1 MRVGRAATI
10 EISSRAIDLSPAVA
24 KLVVEL
30 GHAVRTTDSVDPL
43 HRRDTRARVMD
54 GRLLN
59 DRTGAHP
66 QRRVVIIK
74 APNSQPP
81 YPLSKRDGLLRRKD
95 SCDGVSPA
103 ASVPADRARA
113 WHTPAGHLARS
124 ASNPSWYEGWGAY
137 RRVWWGAVLVVVYT

>member
-1 MRVGRAATI
+1 MNTAQ
-10 EISSRAIDLSPAVA
+10 D
-24 KLVVEL
+24 
-30 GHAVRTTDSVDPL
+30 
-43 HRRDTRARVMD
+43 
-54 GRLLN
+54 
-59 DRTGAHP
+59 HP

-124 ASNPSWYEGWGAY
+124 ASNPSWYEGLGRVQAGLVGRGLGGGVHVAHE
-137 RRVWWGAVLVVVYT
+137 RRLE

>member
-1 MRVGRAATI
+1 V
-10 EISSRAIDLSPAVA
+10 
-24 KLVVEL
+24 
-30 GHAVRTTDSVDPL
+30 
-43 HRRDTRARVMD
+43 RDTARARVMD